1 MPNKKSAKKEL
12 RKSHK
17 LVKRNTAV
25 KSNVK
30 TLRKNSLKAI
40 TAKEAQAK
48 ELVAQTIKA
57 LDKAAGRGMI
67 KKNTAARTK
76 SRLQK
81 KLNASSK

>member
-17 LVKRNTAV
+17 RVKLNSAI
-25 KSNVK
+25 KHNLQ
-30 TLRKNSLKAI
+30 TLRKQTAKALA
-40 TAKEAQAK
+40 AKEAQAK
-48 ELVAQTIKA
+48 ELGAQTLKA
-57 LDKAAGRGMI
+57 LDKAAGKGII

-81 KLNASSK
+81 KLNALTK